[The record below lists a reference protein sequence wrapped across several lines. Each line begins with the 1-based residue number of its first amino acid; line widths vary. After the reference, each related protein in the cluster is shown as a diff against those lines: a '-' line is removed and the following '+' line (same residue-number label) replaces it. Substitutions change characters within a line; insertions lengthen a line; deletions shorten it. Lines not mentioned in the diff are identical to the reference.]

1 MTPAETAVRDAFA
14 AQAEACAER
23 GSPFTGLLCEAL
35 GHSLDRSTEVG
46 RRVLDWPGRPD
57 ARGDSVPLR
66 LAAGLHALVRRGR
79 VPRLAALYPPN
90 SPPEAEALRAALA
103 EAVADAEAD
112 LLPWLDLPPQTNEPM
127 RSGPLM
133 AGLLAVAAETGGLP
147 LALHE
152 IGASAGLVLVL
163 DRYDHRLGGAAAGTP
178 GAAVTIAPAW
188 EGGPPP
194 QEEPVRVA
202 NRRGCDLDPLDVT
215 DPEDRE
221 RLLAYVWPDQADRL
235 ARTKAAIGVAAPD
248 PPRLDRAEAA
258 AWAEAAL
265 DPGAAEPGNG
275 ARAHARGGPPVR
287 PGRDHGPDRRARGA
301 GRGGRDKRSA
311 LRLAAL
317 RGRPGVRRA
326 RQPAADPMAGRKRA
340 RASPGRHP
348 RREAA
353 LAGVTGEGARAGVKA
368 EAEEA
373 STSRR
378 PSSPSCRFISRPVKE
393 AANPARGSGGKADSR
408 ASAAL
413 APAGKRAAR
422 GRAAPRSHTGKKNG
436 QAMRGLRRKS
446 VMSPSL
452 APPPWRARPP
462 S

>member
-1 MTPAETAVRDAFA
+1 MPPAETAVRNAFV
-14 AQAEACAER
+14 AQAEACRGR
-23 GSPFTGLLCEAL
+23 GSPFTALLCEAL
-35 GHSLDRSTEVG
+35 GHTLDRSTEVG

-79 VPRLAALYPPN
+79 VRRLAALYPPN

-178 GAAVTIAPAW
+178 GTAVTIAPAW

-235 ARTKAAIGVAAPD
+235 ARTKAAIGVAAAD

-265 DPGAAEPGNG
+265 DPGAAEPGT
-275 ARAHARGGPPVR
+275 ARVLMHAVALQYAPDETTARIAAHAARVGAAATNEAPFAWLRFEADPEFGERG
-287 PGRDHGPDRRARGA
+287 
-301 GRGGRDKRSA
+301 S
-311 LRLAAL
+311 LRLTLWPGGNERVLAL
-317 RGRPGVRRA
+317 GDTHGEKLRW
-326 RQPAADPMAGRKRA
+326 
-340 RASPGRHP
+340 
-348 RREAA
+348 
-353 LAGVTGEGARAGVKA
+353 LA
-368 EAEEA
+368 
-373 STSRR
+373 
-378 PSSPSCRFISRPVKE
+378 
-393 AANPARGSGGKADSR
+393 
-408 ASAAL
+408 
-413 APAGKRAAR
+413 
-422 GRAAPRSHTGKKNG
+422 
-436 QAMRGLRRKS
+436 
-446 VMSPSL
+446 
-452 APPPWRARPP
+452 
-462 S
+462 